1 MTGSARTHEPT
12 ILVTGGASGIGRAT
26 VEAVL
31 AQGWKAIVADRDA
44 AGLNL
49 MRETL
54 RPAAGKVVYEQMDV
68 ADEAAVIATIA
79 RCDAEFGPIS
89 GVVNSAGVGKDVP
102 ALETSADLFREIL
115 GVNLIGT
122 FVVSREIA
130 RVMRSRGWGSIV
142 NIASVSALRG
152 IVGRAA
158 YGASK
163 GGIVTLT
170 KVMAVELAPFGV
182 RVNAIAP
189 GPIETPMA
197 LDMHTAEIRAAW
209 LATVPQRRYGSS
221 KEVASA
227 AIFLLNEAESSF
239 VTGHTLTVDG
249 GFSIAGIL
257 GGTPGA

>member
-1 MTGSARTHEPT
+1 MSGSARTHEPT

-31 AQGWKAIVADRDA
+31 AQGWKVIVADQD
-44 AGLNL
+44 GVSLNL
-49 MRETL
+49 LRETL
-54 RPAAGKVVYEQMDV
+54 GPAAGKVVCEQMDV

-79 RCDAEFGPIS
+79 RCDAAFGPIV
-89 GVVNSAGVGKDVP
+89 GVVNSAGIGRDVP

-115 GVNLIGT
+115 AVNLIGT

-130 RVMRSRGWGSIV
+130 RLMRSRGGGSIV

-189 GPIETPMA
+189 GPIETPMVSE
-197 LDMHTAEIRAAW
+197 MHTAEIRAAW
-209 LATVPQRRYGSS
+209 LTTVPQRRYGTP

-227 AIFLLNEAESSF
+227 AVFLLNERESSF

-257 GGTPGA
+257 ADTPVP

>member
-1 MTGSARTHEPT
+1 MNGSARTHEPT

-31 AQGWKAIVADRDA
+31 AKGWKAIVTDRDSVN
-44 AGLNL
+44 LNVL
-49 MRETL
+49 RQTL
-54 RPAAGKVVYEQMDV
+54 KPAAGKVVYEQLDV
-68 ADEAAVIATIA
+68 ADEAAVIAAVA
-79 RCDAEFGPIS
+79 RLDAESGPIG
-89 GVVNSAGVGKDVP
+89 GVVNSAGIGRDVP

-122 FVVSREIA
+122 FVVSREVA
-130 RVMRSRGWGSIV
+130 RLMRSRGSGSIV

-152 IVGRAA
+152 IMGRAA

-163 GGIVTLT
+163 GGVITLT
-170 KVMAVELAPFGV
+170 KVMAVELAPFGI

-197 LDMHTAEIRAAW
+197 LDMHTAEVRAGW
-209 LATVPQRRYGSS
+209 LATVPQSRYGLP

-227 AIFLLNEAESSF
+227 AVFLLNEAESSF
-239 VTGHTLTVDG
+239 VTGQTLTVDG

-257 GGTPGA
+257 GGTSGR

>member
-1 MTGSARTHEPT
+1 MSGSARTHEPT

-26 VEAVL
+26 VEAAL
-31 AQGWKAIVADRDA
+31 AQGWKVIVADRD
-44 AGLNL
+44 GVSLNL
-49 MRETL
+49 LRETL
-54 RPAAGKVVYEQMDV
+54 AGKVVYEQMDV
-68 ADEAAVIATIA
+68 GDEAAVIATIA
-79 RCDAEFGPIS
+79 RCDAEFGPIG
-89 GVVNSAGVGKDVP
+89 GVVNSAGIGRDVP

-115 GVNLIGT
+115 AVNLVGT

-130 RVMRSRGWGSIV
+130 RLMRSRGRGSIV

-197 LDMHTAEIRAAW
+197 SEMHTAEIRAAW
-209 LATVPQRRYGSS
+209 LTAVPQRRYGSP

-227 AIFLLNEAESSF
+227 AVFLLNERESSF

-257 GGTPGA
+257 GDTPGP